1 MVRLAVVPLV
11 LGVARASIDLA
22 GFSLAKETPGF
33 LMKEV
38 AVAAA
43 PAPTAAPSDKLLE
56 KRGTNTCGFISGDAR
71 KSLQL
76 DLFKYGLSD

>member
-1 MVRLAVVPLV
+1 MVGLRAGVPLV

-22 GFSLAKETPGF
+22 GFSFAKETPGF

-43 PAPTAAPSDKLLE
+43 PAPTAAPVENILE

-71 KSLQL
+71 EWP
-76 DLFKYGLSD
+76 